1 MKRIIIIVC
10 IFPLY
15 VLASPIED
23 FSEISAMYL
32 GTCVATEK
40 LKSQYCP
47 KSSAASPNSCITQ
60 IVDLLPIRHRKEFL
74 SILKEQFSMI
84 ETESSL
90 GVKRGFV
97 KVMGLFN
104 NDSEKACISYGSS
117 LNTMKYEKYQQL
129 KLISNQIR

>member
-1 MKRIIIIVC
+1 MKKIIILIS

-15 VLASPIED
+15 AIASPIED
-23 FSEISAMYL
+23 FSEISGMYL

-47 KSSAASPNSCITQ
+47 NSSAAASNSCITQ

-74 SILKEQFSMI
+74 AILKDQFSMI
-84 ETESSL
+84 ETETSQ
-90 GVKRGFV
+90 GVKKGFL

-104 NDSEKACISYGSS
+104 NDSEKACISYASS

-129 KLISNQIR
+129 KLISKQIQ